1 MASSCQYGNRSPTII
16 TRSRVLL
23 VVVRSLIRAQMS
35 LIQGFAYLDSLN
47 KLKIAV
53 LGTRFGWAG
62 YRPGRVVRY
71 FCTCLLEIF
80 CVRHSRKMVRAVFCF
95 CAGFCRNVSK
105 RIQTNPKSIRVQK
118 TLQNVLK
125 RIQTCPNVSKRVQT
139 CPKSKRVQKSWSAIV
154 VFHW

>member
-1 MASSCQYGNRSPTII
+1 MASSCQYGNRPPPII

-62 YRPGRVVRY
+62 YRPGRVVHY

-80 CVRHSRKMVRAVFCF
+80 CVRHSRKMMRAVFCF

-105 RIQTNPKSIRVQK
+105 RV
-118 TLQNVLK
+118 
-125 RIQTCPNVSKRVQT
+125 QTCPNESKIHACPKKHYKTCSNVSKRVQT
-139 CPKSKRVQKSWSAIV
+139 YPCLLYTSPSPRDRG
-154 VFHW
+154 